1 MRAIWEEI
9 IATVVVALLAFIL
22 GRLFRIFQ
30 LNEKARKY
38 SIVALFILTIFSI
51 VIWPLYVQSSL
62 LTFVTLGLVILVITI
77 WYYDYAAVQQ
87 KLTEQKQAVEEQQ
100 EKIDD
105 QQKIINELK
114 EKFEAKSPIATLQAG
129 KSYTVGT
136 RGQNHIDVRI
146 LKRTGLAPGKE
157 LDLTWETIWDGVEAL
172 ARQISRYK
180 GACRPDLILGI
191 NELGTIIASYL
202 NSRLW
207 QGEKE
212 IGIIR
217 SGTPEEKNKMRPIV
231 FSIPETF
238 SNNES
243 HGLRILL
250 VDSEI
255 KSGQSAKQ
263 IIDCLNERFAAKQ
276 IYFAVLTTCRVNC
289 PVEDM
294 AHLMYKK
301 DNKAQ
306 EQPIPVPIDFL
317 AFFTTGDV
325 EPPEALRWAG
335 AAAQL

>member
-1 MRAIWEEI
+1 MNLQPIWEEI
-9 IATVVVALLAFIL
+9 VATVVVALLAFIF

-38 SIVALFILTIFSI
+38 IIIALFISIVAFIIAG
-51 VIWPLYVQSSL
+51 PLYVHSGL
-62 LTFVTLGLVILVITI
+62 LSFVTLGLVILVLTI
-77 WYYDYAAVQQ
+77 WYYDYTATQ
-87 KLTEQKQAVEEQQ
+87 KKLIEQKQAVDEQQ
-100 EKIDD
+100 GKIDE
-105 QQKIINELK
+105 QQKLINELK
-114 EKFEAKSPIATLQAG
+114 KKIETKSPLATPQAG

-136 RGQNHIDVRI
+136 RWQNHIDVRI
-146 LKRTGLAPGKE
+146 LKRTGLASGKE
-157 LDLTWETIWDGVEAL
+157 LDLTWETIWDGVEAI

-191 NELGTIIASYL
+191 NELGTIVASYL

-217 SGTPEEKNKMRPIV
+217 SGTPEGKNKMRPIV

-238 SNNES
+238 SGNKS

-255 KSGQSAKQ
+255 KSGQSIKQ
-263 IIDCLNERFAAKQ
+263 IVDCLNERFAVKQ
-276 IYFAVLTTCRVNC
+276 IYVAVLTACRVNA
-289 PVEDM
+289 PVEEM
-294 AHLMYKK
+294 EHLMYKK
-301 DNKAQ
+301 DNNAQ
-306 EQPIPVPIDFL
+306 EQPLPVPIDFL

-325 EPPEALRWAG
+325 EPPEALR
-335 AAAQL
+335 